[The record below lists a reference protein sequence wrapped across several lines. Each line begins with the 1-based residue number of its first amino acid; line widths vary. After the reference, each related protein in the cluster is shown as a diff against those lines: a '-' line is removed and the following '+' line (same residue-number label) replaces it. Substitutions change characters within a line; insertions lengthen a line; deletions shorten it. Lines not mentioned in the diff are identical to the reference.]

1 MRIWTIIQT
10 TVYFYFDDSAVVN
23 NNVIV
28 FNFYKQDKFVLNSLF
43 LNSMPESAFTPPPF
57 PLKCITKVLATG
69 SSVGPLQVTRY

>member
-43 LNSMPESAFTPPPF
+43 LNSMPESAFTPPP
-57 PLKCITKVLATG
+57 L
-69 SSVGPLQVTRY
+69 SVEMYNQGISYR

>member
-43 LNSMPESAFTPPPF
+43 LNSMRVHLPPPF
-57 PLKCITKVLATG
+57 PLKRITKVLATG